1 MVTADS
7 INSSLELRRAPQEE
21 VQGMLSPNAFAD
33 LVEQALGR
41 PFNSEQRKC
50 VTAGTASPLL
60 IIAGPGTGKTTVL
73 VLRALRHLLVDGI
86 FPEAILI
93 TTFTKK
99 AAQEVRTRWLD
110 WGLPLLDAALAHP
123 DLQGAD
129 EQAWLR
135 RVDLNRCVT
144 GTLDSICEDL
154 ISEYR
159 PAGTVTPVLVQG
171 YPANQ
176 MLLRSGF
183 SNLYYAARA
192 TVDAYLATYSLSG
205 DAPRTQSDLVQ
216 ASRPIMDRFIHD
228 QVNVAGFSQ
237 ATPHNQAKSILV
249 DGHAGYQADLAG
261 RSQMDFAMLELTFLQ
276 RVAQGQLDEAVL
288 AWKAVLVDEYQDT
301 NSLQESIY
309 FEIVRRTGAALSV
322 VGDDDQSLYRFR
334 GATVELF
341 TRFVTRLHT
350 ATARNTQTVYLTR
363 NYRSTPE
370 IVAFFNAFLAND
382 PGFAPARINPPKPP
396 IVPDRGGSGLPVL
409 GMFRQ
414 DAGTLARDLATF
426 LHDVFRNGGRRIDL
440 PDATHTTLSGNADG
454 GDFGDAIVLSHS
466 VREYGRGFR
475 GAPPPERMPLLLR
488 REMAARGTGVFNPRG
503 QALADQANV
512 RVLLG
517 LLLECL
523 DLSDAAHPDGMITPG
538 VTALTNAA
546 RATFAG
552 WRQAAAAFAATN
564 PTPGGLTA
572 FLSHWC
578 TRTSQTGEQWPDDW
592 PLLELLFKLI
602 TWMPEFRGDPEHQVW
617 LEAISRAAVQARLFS
632 PYGGTIRNRAPHD
645 ERSRASIIRDILRP
659 IADGMVDVD
668 EELIPNVPR
677 DRLGIL
683 TIHQSKGLEFPLVV
697 VDIGS
702 NFSRNHPRHAGLRF
716 PTQASS
722 VTMLEDDLAPFSHVG
737 PARTARSALNRTF
750 DDLVREYYV
759 AYSRPQTALLLV
771 GHDKTVAT
779 HAPVRNVAA
788 WWRRDQSWAWHDP
801 NGAHSTFANAL
812 PLVML

>member
-7 INSSLELRRAPQEE
+7 INSSLELRRAPQGE
-21 VQGMLSPNAFAD
+21 VQGMLSPNAFVD
-33 LVEQALGR
+33 LVERALGR
-41 PFNSEQRKC
+41 SLNPEQRAC
-50 VTAGTASPLL
+50 VKADTASPLL
-60 IIAGPGTGKTTVL
+60 IIAGPGTGKTTVM
-73 VLRALRHLLVDGI
+73 VLRALRHLLVDGML
-86 FPEAILI
+86 PEAILI

-154 ISEYR
+154 LSEYR

-171 YPANQ
+171 YAANQ

-183 SNLYYAARA
+183 GDRYYAARDI
-192 TVDAYLATYSLSG
+192 VNAYLATYSPSG
-205 DAPRTQSDLVQ
+205 NPPRTQSDLVQ

-228 QVNVAGFSQ
+228 QVNVAGFRQ
-237 ATPHNQAKSILV
+237 ATPHDQAKKILV
-249 DGHAGYQADLAG
+249 DGHAKYQDDLAH

-309 FEIVRRTGAALSV
+309 FELVRRSGAALSV

-341 TRFVTRLHT
+341 TKFVERLQT
-350 ATARNTQTVYLTR
+350 ATGLAAHTEYLTL

-370 IVAFFNAFLAND
+370 IVKFFNGFIAND
-382 PGFAPARINPPKPP
+382 PAFQAARIVPPKPP
-396 IVPDRGGSGLPVL
+396 IVWHRAASGLPVL

-414 DAGTLARDLATF
+414 DAAVLAHDLAEF
-426 LHDVFRNGGRRIDL
+426 LNDVFRRGGRSIDL
-440 PDATHTTLSGNADG
+440 PDGSHLPLACAADG

-466 VREYGRGFR
+466 VREFGGSFR
-475 GAPPPERMPLLLR
+475 GTPPPERFPLQLR
-488 REMAARGTGVFNPRG
+488 REMAALGVNVFNPRG
-503 QALADQANV
+503 QALADQPAA
-512 RVLLG
+512 RTLLG

-523 DLSDAAHPDGMITPG
+523 DRSSPEHPAGVITPQ
-538 VTALTNAA
+538 VQALTNSA
-546 RATFAG
+546 RAALAE
-552 WRQAAAAFAATN
+552 WRQAAAHFAAQN
-564 PTPGGLTA
+564 PYPGGLTA
-572 FLSHWC
+572 FLDHWC
-578 TRTSQTGEQWPDDW
+578 TRTSQTGGQWPDDW

-602 TWMPEFRGDPEHQVW
+602 TWMPAFRDDPEHQVW
-617 LEAISRAAVQARLFS
+617 LEAITRAAAQARLFS
-632 PYGGTIRNRAPHD
+632 PYGSTVRNRAPHD

-659 IADGMVDVD
+659 ISDGLVDVD
-668 EELIPNVPR
+668 EELIPSVPR

-683 TIHQSKGLEFPLVV
+683 SIHQSKGLEFPLVV
-697 VDIGS
+697 VDISSG
-702 NFSRNHPRHAGLRF
+702 FATNHRMTAGMRF
-716 PTQASS
+716 PSGPSS
-722 VTMLEDDLAPFSHVG
+722 VAMLEDDLAPYSKVG
-737 PARTARSALNRTF
+737 PARTARPAMDRSF

-759 AYSRPQTALLLV
+759 AYSRPQTALLVV
-771 GHDKTVAT
+771 GHEKSVAT
-779 HAPVRNVAA
+779 NRTVCHVASG
-788 WWRRDQSWAWHDP
+788 WRRDGTWSWHD
-801 NGAHSTFANAL
+801 GAGPRSTFANNP